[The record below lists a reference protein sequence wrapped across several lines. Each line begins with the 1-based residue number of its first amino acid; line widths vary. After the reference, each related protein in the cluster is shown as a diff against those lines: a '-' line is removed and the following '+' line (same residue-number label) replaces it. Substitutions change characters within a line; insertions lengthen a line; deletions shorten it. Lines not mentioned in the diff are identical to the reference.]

1 MTAKTWNGTD
11 TSWNTA
17 GNWSPTGVPG
27 ASDDVTFDATSVQS
41 CTADVAIDVLSI
53 TISSGYSGT
62 LDFADSA
69 YSHSIGGD
77 FTASGTGTL
86 DLGDSVVTCSGNCDL
101 SGQTTFVRGTS
112 EIILDGTGKT
122 ITGNG
127 LTTVFNNLTIDGS
140 ITQDD
145 SDHLWLAGALKVNLT
160 KTFVTSSIKY
170 VYVYNNATLNNLGT
184 ITLNNILQLRQDSD
198 VTSWGTLTGTG
209 KILCTRSNAT
219 TTLASGTCGVD
230 FEIIS
235 NKSGEIYVQNGD
247 IIFNGNFTINATTG
261 NTVTWDN
268 SGNYNLTFKGDVSL
282 IEVATLTWTKGTGSI
297 TASGTANQAWDFI
310 GKTTEEIIVNKTSG
324 TLTLSGNV
332 DPDYCSVYGGVLD
345 IDGNDMTMAGLMYVD
360 GDQTVQDTTGGGLIT
375 CGSLNINGT
384 SGHPCVW
391 NGPDLDVTGA
401 TANADYCTV
410 TNSNA
415 SAGTAITATDCTDNG
430 GNTNWN
436 FGAAPTQYQYGRP
449 IYFTE
454 EMMGALLQ
462 L

>member
-1 MTAKTWNGTD
+1 MTAKTWNSAGS

-27 ASDDVTFDATSVQS
+27 AGDDVTFDATSVQS
-41 CTADVAIDVLSI
+41 CTCDVAINIASLTV
-53 TISSGYSGT
+53 TSGYSGT

-77 FTASGTGTL
+77 FI
-86 DLGDSVVTCSGNCDL
+86 C
-101 SGQTTFVRGTS
+101 
-112 EIILDGTGKT
+112 DGTGAVDFGNAVTTIAGNFDIQDQSTITKGTGEIVLNGTSKT
-122 ITGNG
+122 ISSKNG
-127 LTTVFNNLTIDGS
+127 GQLYKLTIDGTISTAADYRYSKVDYLVINSTKSLELNGTATAVWINTELTLNGTLICSLGASAYIYFVTAIITGSGS
-140 ITQDD
+140 ITTTNGNGYLQINGDFT
-145 SDHLWLAGALKVNLT
+145 HPA
-160 KTFVTSSIKY
+160 
-170 VYVYNNATLNNLGT
+170 
-184 ITLNNILQLRQDSD
+184 ITLPIDIKFISD
-198 VTSWGTLTGTG
+198 G
-209 KILCTRSNAT
+209 AT
-219 TTLASGTCGVD
+219 YTIGGNTT
-230 FEIIS
+230 
-235 NKSGEIYVQNGD
+235 Y
-247 IIFNGNFTINATTG
+247 NGNIYTSEAAE
-261 NTVTWDN
+261 TVTFDN
-268 SGNYNLTFKGDVSL
+268 SGNYNLIINRDVIS
-282 IEVATLTWTKGTGSI
+282 AGTLVWTKGTGNI
-297 TASGTANQAWDFI
+297 TASGTANQSWDFA
-310 GKTTEEIIVNKTSG
+310 GVSTEEIIVNKSAG

-384 SGHPCVW
+384 AGHPCVW

-401 TANADYCTV
+401 TANADFCTV